1 MDMRTP
7 VTARDSSREA
17 IEARVTALLE
27 QMTLAEKVG
36 QMAQIEKNSITPE
49 AVRDLAI
56 GSVLSGG
63 GGNPAPNTPR
73 DWAHMTRAFQK
84 AALQSRLGIPI
95 LYGSDAVHGHNN
107 VHGATIFPHNVGLG
121 ATGDADLV
129 RRIAAVTAREALA
142 TNVHWA
148 FAPAVSVPRD
158 IRWGRT
164 YEGFSEDTNLVSR
177 LGAAVVVGLQ
187 NGDPAITGAARPVL
201 ASVKHFLGD
210 GGTTWGT
217 TRTYDWIPGWW
228 QSEDS
233 QRWQIDQGD
242 TRLEEAVLRAVHLP
256 PYVAAIAAGAR
267 NIMVSY
273 SSWNGLQMHRHRYLL
288 TDVLKGELGFDGFL
302 VGDWLATRQ
311 LDADFVT
318 GAVDAINAGLDMA
331 MVPFLSTE
339 FIDGVVR
346 AVVDDRIP
354 ESRIDDAVRRILRVK
369 LELGLFERPFGE
381 EALLADVGSPA
392 HREVAREAVRKS
404 LVLLRN
410 ERSALPLTRGVTRLL
425 VAGAAADDIG
435 LQCGGWT
442 IEWQGKTGDITPGT
456 TLLAALRQT
465 LGSETAVQFSADGV
479 FAPDEQAETAFVV
492 LSEPPY
498 AEGEGDRKDLSLTAE
513 DVALVNRVRSHCD
526 RLVVVLYS
534 GRPLLINAVLDTADA
549 IVAAWLPGSEG
560 QGIADVLVGN
570 YPFTG
575 KLSYSWPHGMDQVAN
590 GGRTGDPLFPL
601 GFGLRY

>member
-1 MDMRTP
+1 MELSMI
-7 VTARDSSREA
+7 AQDSSRQA
-17 IEARVTALLE
+17 IEAKVTALLG

-63 GGNPAPNTPR
+63 GGNPVPNTPH
-73 DWAHMTRAFQK
+73 DWARMTRAFQE

-107 VHGATIFPHNVGLG
+107 VYGATIFPHNIGLG
-121 ATGDADLV
+121 AAGDAGLV
-129 RRIAAVTAREALA
+129 RRTAAVTAREALA

-158 IRWGRT
+158 VRWGRT
-164 YEGFSEDTNLVSR
+164 YEGFSEDTNLVAR
-177 LGAAVVVGLQ
+177 LGAAVVAGLQ
-187 NGDPAITGAARPVL
+187 DGDPAVAEAAQPVL
-201 ASVKHFLGD
+201 ASVKHFVGD

-233 QRWQIDQGD
+233 ERWQIDQGD
-242 TRLEEAVLRAVHLP
+242 TRLDEAVLRAVHLP
-256 PYVAAIAAGAR
+256 PYVAAMAVGAR

-273 SSWNGLQMHRHRYLL
+273 SSWNGLQMHRHHYLL

-302 VGDWLATRQ
+302 VGDWMATRQ

-318 GAVDAINAGLDMA
+318 GAVDAINAGLDMV

-339 FIDGVVR
+339 FIEGVMQ
-346 AVVDDRIP
+346 AVVDGRIP
-354 ESRIDDAVRRILRVK
+354 ESRIDDAVSRILRVK
-369 LELGLFERPFGE
+369 QELGLFEHPFGD
-381 EALLADVGSPA
+381 EALLAEFGSSA

-404 LVLLRN
+404 LVLLKN
-410 ERSALPLTRGVTRLL
+410 ERSALPLSRAAGRLL
-425 VAGAAADDIG
+425 VAGVAADDIG

-442 IEWQGKTGDITPGT
+442 IEWQGKTGSITRGT

-465 LGSETAVQFSADGV
+465 LGSETTIQYSAGGD
-479 FAPDEQAETAFVV
+479 FAPDERVGTAMVV

-498 AEGEGDRKDLSLTAE
+498 AEGEGDRNDLSLTAE
-513 DVALVNRVRSHCD
+513 DLALVERVRRHCD
-526 RLVVVLYS
+526 RLVVILYS
-534 GRPLLINAVLDTADA
+534 GRPLLINAVLDAADA

-560 QGIADVLVGN
+560 SGIADVLVGD

-575 KLSYSWPHGMDQVAN
+575 RLSYTWPRSMDQVAT
-590 GGRTGDPLFPL
+590 GSRTEDPLFPL
-601 GFGLRY
+601 GFGLHA